1 MFENGF
7 PQVEIP
13 SGEQASERGWVVSE
27 EGLGKCGETWKQ
39 RTKKRKGSGTY
50 IFTCFKSHMTPILL
64 IQQIERLPIEGEFR
78 IIDAV
83 WEFPGLG
90 VEVDDLGV

>member
-1 MFENGF
+1 
-7 PQVEIP
+7 
-13 SGEQASERGWVVSE
+13 
-27 EGLGKCGETWKQ
+27 
-39 RTKKRKGSGTY
+39 
-50 IFTCFKSHMTPILL
+50 MTPILL